1 MRDVYE
7 KYKDHLDVVAL
18 FADALMNWKP
28 QKMFDVKTGKPI
40 TSSPVFE
47 VCAILESGMAMPG
60 GRRHAG
66 IPHLYI
72 HLTERSDEPEAALP
86 ACDIIRDLV
95 PDAGH
100 MSHMPTHI
108 DVLVGKYRR
117 SMAYNHKAT
126 LADDQYFAKHGAY
139 SQRDLFREAA
149 KRVPVSRLDYPN
161 RIVDVLKVA
170 TAMLHGEIEY
180 RRQNYHVA
188 FEALREAIKAEDSL
202 MYTEPWGWMLP
213 ARHPY

>member
-7 KYKDHLDVVAL
+7 KYKDHLEVVAL

-108 DVLVGKYRR
+108 DVLVGEYRR

-126 LADDQYFAKHGAY
+126 LADDQYFAKHGGLNFY
-139 SQRDLFREAA
+139 SFYRE
-149 KRVPVSRLDYPN
+149 
-161 RIVDVLKVA
+161 
-170 TAMLHGEIEY
+170 
-180 RRQNYHVA
+180 
-188 FEALREAIKAEDSL
+188 SL
-202 MYTEPWGWMLP
+202 MPLSINLRKLTLSVIFSGKPLSAYQSLVSTIPTVLSMC
-213 ARHPY
+213 